1 MTTVMILA
9 GGTGGHVYPALAVA
23 RKLRDQGVVV
33 VWVGTRRGLEARV
46 VPAAGFEMEW
56 ITIRG
61 IRHKGYTSWLL
72 MPLRLA
78 VAMFQSW
85 RIMRRLR
92 PDAVLAMG
100 GFVAAPGGL
109 VARLL
114 RRPLLI
120 HEQNAIAGLTNRWL
134 AYIADT
140 VMCGFPEAFGTLPGA
155 RHVGNP
161 VRDEILAL
169 PAPTERLGARQ
180 GPLRILVVGGSQGA
194 HVFNTVMPEAMA
206 RVAHQL
212 SPQVW
217 HQAGRNGRESTERAY
232 RASMVEARVT
242 AFIDDMAQAYAWAD
256 LLICRAGAMT
266 IAEIAAA
273 GIAAILVPYPHAVD
287 DHQTANA
294 RFLNDRDA
302 AVLVP
307 QSEFDAARV
316 AELLAGFAANRELLQ
331 KMAINARTCAVPDAT
346 EAVAR
351 LCVEAVHA

>member
-1 MTTVMILA
+1 MSTVMIIA

-23 RKLRDQGVVV
+23 RELRDQGVVV
-33 VWVGTRRGLEARV
+33 VWVGTRRGLESRV

-56 ITIRG
+56 VTIRG
-61 IRHKGYTSWLL
+61 LRRKGWLSWVLL
-72 MPLRLA
+72 PLRMG

-85 RIMRRLR
+85 RIMRRRR

-100 GFVAAPGGL
+100 GFVAAPSA
-109 VARLL
+109 VMARVL

-120 HEQNAIAGLTNRWL
+120 HEQNAVAGLTNRWL

-140 VMCGFPEAFGTLPGA
+140 VMCGFPEAFGMLPGA

-161 VRDEILAL
+161 VRAEILAL
-169 PAPTERLGARQ
+169 PAPTERLNARQ

-194 HVFNTVMPEAMA
+194 HVFNKVMPEAIA
-206 RVAHQL
+206 RLVRQI

-217 HQAGRNGRESTERAY
+217 HQSGRSDRESTERAY
-232 RASMVEARVT
+232 RASMAEARVT

-256 LLICRAGAMT
+256 VLICRAGAMT
-266 IAEIAAA
+266 IAELAAA
-273 GIAAILVPYPHAVD
+273 GVAAILVPYPYAVD

-294 RFLNDRDA
+294 KFLSDRDA

-307 QSEFDAARV
+307 QAEFDAVRV
-316 AELLAGFAANRELLQ
+316 AELLAGFAANRELLL
-331 KMAINARTCAVPDAT
+331 KMAINARACAVSDAT
-346 EAVAR
+346 ETVAR
-351 LCVEAVHA
+351 LCLEAFHA

>member
-1 MTTVMILA
+1 MTTVLIIA

-23 RKLRDQGVVV
+23 RELRDQGVAV
-33 VWVGTRRGLEARV
+33 VWLGTRRGLEARV

-56 ITIRG
+56 VTIRG
-61 IRHKGYTSWLL
+61 FRRKGWLSWLL
-72 MPLRLA
+72 MPIHLG

-85 RIMRRLR
+85 RIMRSRR
-92 PDAVLAMG
+92 PNAVLAMG
-100 GFVAAPGGL
+100 GFVAAPGGV

-161 VRDEILAL
+161 VRAEILAIA
-169 PAPTERLGARQ
+169 PPTERLTTRQ
-180 GPLRILVVGGSQGA
+180 ESLRILVVGGSQGA
-194 HVFNTVMPEAMA
+194 QVFNTVMPEAIA
-206 RVAHQL
+206 KIAHQI

-217 HQAGRNGRESTERAY
+217 HQAGRNRRESTERAY

-242 AFIDDMAQAYAWAD
+242 EFIDDMAQAYAWAD
-256 LLICRAGAMT
+256 VLVCRAGAMT

-294 RFLNDRDA
+294 RFLSERDA

-307 QSEFDAARV
+307 QPEIDAARV

-331 KMAINARTCAVPDAT
+331 KMAINARACAVPDAT

-351 LCVEAVHA
+351 LCLEAANA